1 AHHRHRGPRPA
12 PQQPPALTGADG
24 QATREAT
31 TSREGVSAM
40 ALARDQGATM
50 AEEEQLVVFR
60 IMNEEFGVPIQ
71 RVREIIK
78 VPHIT
83 HLPHSAA
90 YVEGVINLRGDV
102 LPVINLRRRFGL
114 SAEEKDDNT
123 RIMIVEY
130 GSGQVGL
137 VVDAV
142 TEVLRIPKDA
152 IGPPP
157 AHVAGLRTELIA
169 GIGKLEDRL
178 LILLDPDQ
186 LLTSEDEIRFSDL
199 TASAAEA
206 AATAE
211 ASGPSAS

>member
-1 AHHRHRGPRPA
+1 M
-12 PQQPPALTGADG
+12 T
-24 QATREAT
+24 
-31 TSREGVSAM
+31 M

-50 AEEEQLVVFR
+50 SAEEQLVVFR

-83 HLPHSAA
+83 HLPHSAP

-114 SAEEKDDNT
+114 EAQEKDDST

-130 GSGQVGL
+130 GDGQVGL

-142 TEVLRIPKDA
+142 TEVLRLPRSA
-152 IGPPP
+152 IGAPP
-157 AHVAGLRTELIA
+157 AHVAGLHTELIA

-186 LLTSEDEIRFSDL
+186 LLSRDDEIRFADL
-199 TASAAEA
+199 AASVSQAQA
-206 AATAE
+206 AA
-211 ASGPSAS
+211 SGEK